1 MKFFADHN
9 VTESVCRFL
18 EDRGHKVVRLRDE
31 LPPDS
36 PDPVVAKYAEQ
47 IDAILISHD
56 GDFKRIAPRIP
67 HGGKARFRKLSRIH
81 LQCDY
86 PNAENR
92 VAAAIGLVEFE
103 WSLAQERADKRIHIV
118 IQKSGIKT
126 NR

>member
-1 MKFFADHN
+1 MRFFADHN
-9 VTESVCRFL
+9 VAESICRLL
-18 EDRGHKVVRLRDE
+18 EERGHEVIRLRDA

-56 GDFKRIAPRIP
+56 RDFNRIAPRESR
-67 HGGKARFRKLSRIH
+67 KVRARFRKLSRIH

-86 PNAENR
+86 PGANKR
-92 VAAAIGLVEFE
+92 VAEAISLIEFE
-103 WSLAQERADKRIHIV
+103 WKLAQERADKRIHIV
-118 IQKSGIKT
+118 VQKSGIKT